1 VTAPATPATEL
12 AALVASGRADPVEI
26 VAAALERIDAG
37 RALGAFVLVR
47 YERALAE
54 ADALARRP
62 DLGRLPLAGVPVAVK
77 DSMDVAGEPTRSGS
91 RSTPPGPVPADGE
104 LVRRLRAAGAV
115 VVGKTAM
122 PELGIWPFT
131 ESDAH
136 GVTRNPLDPART
148 PGGSTGGGAAAVAAG
163 MVPVAVGSDGGGS
176 VRIPA
181 ACCGLVGCK
190 PGRGVVPGPDPAP
203 WFGLVEPG
211 PLTTTVADA
220 ALVLDVL
227 AGTTTYRD
235 PRPPDRPLRIAVS
248 TRAYVPGVR
257 PAPGPVAAVEA
268 TAAVLARAGH
278 AIVEA
283 DPPFP
288 RSLPLTFHQRWLAGV
303 ADDTDGGRRAGLEPR
318 TRTQGRLGRAL
329 GRVAPVR
336 AGHAEAWRA
345 AAMAWFAAFDAL
357 LTPALGHPPGPVG
370 ASDGHGLARTLAVAI
385 RFAPYT
391 APWNMAGLPSIAVPA
406 PLDPATGLP
415 VGALLTGPAGA
426 ERVLLG
432 LAAQLETDGRD

>member
-1 VTAPATPATEL
+1 VSLTTTPASEL
-12 AALVASGRADPVEI
+12 AFLIATGQADPVGVI
-26 VAAALERIDAG
+26 AAALGRIDAG
-37 RALGAFVLVR
+37 RALGAFTLVR
-47 YERALAE
+47 HERALAE
-54 ADALARRP
+54 AAVLAGRP

-91 RSTPPGPVPADGE
+91 RSTSPAPVPADGE

-115 VVGKTAM
+115 IVGRTAM

-131 ESDAH
+131 ESEAN

-181 ACCGLVGCK
+181 ACCGLVGYK

-211 PLTTTVADA
+211 PLTTTAADA

-227 AGTTTYRD
+227 AGTTRYRD

-248 TRAYVPGVR
+248 ARAYVPGVR
-257 PAPGPVAAVEA
+257 PSPGPVASMESIAEA
-268 TAAVLARAGH
+268 LAGTGHDLVAAG
-278 AIVEA
+278 
-283 DPPFP
+283 PPFP
-288 RSLPLTFHQRWLAGV
+288 RSLPLTFHQRWLLGV
-303 ADDTDGGRRAGLEPR
+303 AADTDGGRRAGCERR
-318 TRTQGRLGRAL
+318 TRVQGRLGRAL
-329 GRVAPVR
+329 GLVAPVQ
-336 AGHAEAWRA
+336 AGHARAWRA
-345 AAMAWFAAFDAL
+345 AATTWFTEGGFDAL

-370 ASDGHGLARTLAVAI
+370 ASDGHGLARTLAAAI

-391 APWNMAGLPSIAVPA
+391 APWNMAGFPSVAVPA
-406 PLDPATGLP
+406 PLDPSGLP

-432 LAAQLETDGRD
+432 LAAQLEGAA

>member
-1 VTAPATPATEL
+1 MRTATTPATEL
-12 AALVASGRADPVEI
+12 ASLVASGRADPAAV

-37 RALGAFVLVR
+37 RALGAFTVVR
-47 YERALAE
+47 HERALAE
-54 ADALARRP
+54 AAGLARRP

-115 VVGKTAM
+115 IVGKTAM

-131 ESDAH
+131 ESAAC

-148 PGGSTGGGAAAVAAG
+148 PGGSTGGGAVAVAAG

-181 ACCGLVGCK
+181 ACCGLIGCK
-190 PGRGVVPGPDPAP
+190 PGHGVVPGPDPAP

-211 PLTTTVADA
+211 PLTTTAADA

-227 AGTTTYRD
+227 AGSARYRD

-257 PAPGPVAAVEA
+257 PSPGPVAALEA
-268 TAAVLARAGH
+268 TAATLARAGH
-278 AIVEA
+278 EIAGA

-288 RSLPLTFHQRWLAGV
+288 RSLPLTFHQRWLVGV
-303 ADDTDGGRRAGLEPR
+303 AADTDGGRRAGLERR

-329 GRVAPVR
+329 ALVAPVR
-336 AGHAEAWRA
+336 ARHAEAWRA
-345 AAMAWFAAFDAL
+345 AATAWFEWSGFDAL

-370 ASDGHGLARTLAVAI
+370 ASDDLGLARTLAAAI

-391 APWNMAGLPSIAVPA
+391 APWNMAGFPSVAVPA
-406 PLDPATGLP
+406 PLDPSGLP
-415 VGALLTGPAGA
+415 VGALLTGPPGA

-432 LAAQLETDGRD
+432 LAVQLEGA